1 MAKRDQTTG
10 PDQTAA
16 RRLCLSD
23 FLADIRCDWGGRL
36 PPKDRR
42 RRSLWMC
49 LTCKKMVKSLKEPG
63 VCYAR
68 ALAEKDREHG

>member
-1 MAKRDQTTG
+1 MAYDPETTETSET
-10 PDQTAA
+10 P
-16 RRLCLSD
+16 LSLAD
-23 FLADIRCDWGGRL
+23 FLTDIRCDWGGRL

-49 LTCKKMVKSLKEPG
+49 LTCKKMVKSLKEPT

-68 ALAEKDREHG
+68 ALAEKDRAYG